1 MSSPLINLEKYQII
15 LASNSP
21 RRKELLKGLGII
33 FKTRAADGLD
43 ESFPHDLHP
52 ASVAEFLAQKKAEY
66 YKKEMATDELIITAD
81 TVVIS
86 GSDILNK
93 PADRQ
98 EAIDMLTLLSGK
110 THEVITGV
118 CLTTKHKQ
126 VAFSSVSDVTFCRLT
141 PQETAFYVDNYRPF
155 DKAGAYGIQEW
166 IGYIAVEKIN
176 GSFYNVMGLPVQKL
190 YQELKK
196 F

>member
-15 LASNSP
+15 LASGSP

-33 FKTRAADGLD
+33 FNTRADHDLD

-52 ASVAEFLAQKKAEY
+52 ASVAEFLAQKKAAHY
-66 YKKEMATDELIITAD
+66 RKSMADNELIITAD

-93 PADRQ
+93 PTDRQ
-98 EAIDMLTLLSGK
+98 DAIDMLTLLSGK

-141 PQETAFYVDNYRPF
+141 PQETTYYVDNFRPF

-166 IGYIAVEKIN
+166 IGFIGVEKIN

>member
-1 MSSPLINLEKYQII
+1 MSSPLINLEKYHII

-33 FKTRAADGLD
+33 FQIRASNELD

-52 ASVAEFLAQKKAEY
+52 ASVAEFLAQKKAAH
-66 YKKEMATDELIITAD
+66 YKKSMADNELIITAD

-93 PADRQ
+93 PANRE

-126 VAFSSVSDVTFCRLT
+126 VAFSTVSDVTFCRLT
-141 PQETAFYVDNYRPF
+141 PEETAFYVDNYRPF

-166 IGYIAVEKIN
+166 IGFIGVEKIN

>member
-1 MSSPLINLEKYQII
+1 MSSPLINLEKYNIV

-21 RRKELLKGLGII
+21 RRKALLKSLGII
-33 FKTRAADGLD
+33 FSVRTKDNLN
-43 ESFPHDLHP
+43 ESFPADMHP
-52 ASVAEFLAQKKAEY
+52 ASVAEYLAKKKASHYQEDIA
-66 YKKEMATDELIITAD
+66 KNELIITAD
-81 TVVIS
+81 TVVIL
-86 GSDILNK
+86 GSEILNK
-93 PADRQ
+93 PADHE
-98 EAIDMLTLLSGK
+98 EALDMLDLLSDK

-118 CLTTKHKQ
+118 CLTTESKQ
-126 VAFSSVSDVTFCRLT
+126 VAFSTVSEVTFCALT
-141 PQETAFYVDNYRPF
+141 QQEKTFYVDNFKPF

-166 IGYIAVEKIN
+166 IGHIGVEKIN